1 MRISVYIYVYIYI
14 YIQVYIKDGCMSEVV
29 SVRVRKDV
37 KRVLEEA
44 GVNIGEVIRKHLEEL
59 AWEITARKRLEELEK
74 IVEERVRP
82 SPPGWSVKSVREDRD
97 ENHRLFGHR

>member
-1 MRISVYIYVYIYI
+1 
-14 YIQVYIKDGCMSEVV
+14 MSEVI

-44 GVNIGEVIRKHLEEL
+44 GVNVGVTVREYLEEL
-59 AWEITARKRLEELEK
+59 AWEITARKRLEELDK

-82 SPPGWSVKSVREDRD
+82 SPPGWSVKSIREDRD
-97 ENHRLFGHR
+97 ENHRLFSYR